1 MLMGVFRVSIL
12 HNIVHMLFGVGCIA
26 KARSHGAA
34 KNDLSWDRVIFLVLW
49 IDGLVIDHESDANF
63 VPVNDADN
71 GLLLIGRIGMVAL
84 ALLLTSDRG
93 RDRGTCGTGHA
104 YPAKSL

>member
-1 MLMGVFRVSIL
+1 M
-12 HNIVHMLFGVGCIA
+12 
-26 KARSHGAA
+26 
-34 KNDLSWDRVIFLVLW
+34 LW
-49 IDGLVIDHESDANF
+49 IDGLAIDHDSDANF

-71 GLLLIGRIGMVAL
+71 GLHLVRRIGMVAL

-104 YPAKSL
+104 NPAKSL